1 MSSPALVAQT
11 SELIDLAEKEFAG
24 SPQSA
29 QLVAI
34 RARLA
39 EPLRVAIAGK
49 VKAGKS
55 TLLNAL
61 VGELLAPTDT
71 GECTKIVTWYRD
83 GHTYQVL
90 LHPTDGSP
98 PVQVRFRRDDGAID
112 VDLDG
117 RDALAVERLDVTW
130 PSEGLRQLTLIDTPG
145 VDSMTE
151 GVATRAFEFLDPDDS
166 DTPADAVLY
175 LMKHIHSSDLRL
187 LEAFHDEAVST
198 PNPVNAIA
206 VLSRADE
213 IGAGRPDSM
222 TSAARV
228 AARLGDDARLRR
240 LVQMIVPV
248 AGLVAETGET
258 MSEREYRQ
266 LSALAAARD
275 LDVLLLSA
283 DRFVDAP
290 PETPL
295 TSIERAE
302 LLNRFGLFGVRVAT
316 TMICDGEV
324 TSSQQLA
331 DRLVDLSGL
340 TELRRVLTTLFV
352 DRADVLKARSALL
365 AVERLCV
372 NAPTHPGAERVLNE
386 LERVMAGAHP
396 FNEMVTMAAL
406 RSGWVS
412 GPSAKL
418 AELERLLGASGA
430 AAHVRLAIDPSS
442 TSDQV
447 RAAALDELAR
457 WQRLAENPLTQH
469 DMATA
474 IRVAIRSLE
483 GVVAGAG

>member
-1 MSSPALVAQT
+1 MSAPTLVGQT
-11 SELIDLAEKEFAG
+11 RDLLDLAQREFGGSSVAG
-24 SPQSA
+24 E
-29 QLVAI
+29 LDAI
-34 RARLA
+34 RSRLA

-71 GECTKIVTWYRD
+71 GECTRIVTWYRD

-90 LHPTDGSP
+90 LHPADGSP

-117 RDALAVERLDVTW
+117 RDALDVERLDVTW
-130 PSEGLRQLTLIDTPG
+130 PSEGLRTLTLIDTPG

-151 GVATRAFEFLDPDDS
+151 GVATRAFEFLDPDDA

-175 LMKHIHSSDLRL
+175 LMKHIHASDLRL

-222 TSAARV
+222 TSASRV
-228 AARLGDDARLRR
+228 AARLGDDSRLRR

-258 MSEREYRQ
+258 MSEREYRW
-266 LSALAAARD
+266 LSAVAQADD
-275 LDVLLLSA
+275 LDMLLLSA

-290 PETPL
+290 PQAPL
-295 TSIERAE
+295 TSIERSE
-302 LLNRFGLFGVRVAT
+302 LLDRFGLFGIRVAT
-316 TMICDGEV
+316 AMIRNGDV

-331 DRLVDLSGL
+331 DQLVDLSGL

-365 AVERLCV
+365 AVERLCI
-372 NAPTHPGAERVLNE
+372 AEPTPPGADRVLAE

-406 RSGWVS
+406 RSGWIA
-412 GPSAKL
+412 GPPAKL
-418 AELERLLGASGA
+418 AELERLLGANGSA
-430 AAHVRLAIDPSS
+430 ATVRLGIDPSS
-442 TSDQV
+442 SPEDV
-447 RAAALDELAR
+447 RTAALTELAR
-457 WQRLAENPLTQH
+457 WQRLAENPLTKH
-469 DMATA
+469 DMAAA

-483 GVVAGAG
+483 GVVAGVG